1 MKFIVFE
8 YINELTLADGILGRL
23 LKKAHRIEIKG
34 GSMIKKYKK
43 NNCNNYIYK
52 PFFKYHSSSPLSF
65 NNTFMSLMN
74 LEVINTNEKIDE
86 IIKSIIDGKIQFYD
100 ESELK
105 ISISLKIRKL
115 KIQLYFHKLFED
127 NLVQISIQKHNKPI
141 KSVKHHNHHNIQ
153 PSDKK
158 KEKNISSFTKSK
170 INSRPNGSV
179 KDKKPKKNDAT
190 LQNKNQLSFE
200 MVKDKSIE
208 EISKF
213 VNQSTSR
220 LISLIQKKT
229 NNLNILSSN
238 SIVDETIWNIA
249 YHFLQNSY
257 NLKIR
262 HEKSLT
268 NMSENANKKASKF
281 KPSMGKPGNYSKLI
295 YIKTKT

>member
-1 MKFIVFE
+1 
-8 YINELTLADGILGRL
+8 
-23 LKKAHRIEIKG
+23 
-34 GSMIKKYKK
+34 
-43 NNCNNYIYK
+43 
-52 PFFKYHSSSPLSF
+52 
-65 NNTFMSLMN
+65 MSLMN
-74 LEVINTNEKIDE
+74 LELINTKEKIDE

-105 ISISLKIRKL
+105 ISINLKIKKL
-115 KIQLYFHKLFED
+115 KLQLYFLQLFED
-127 NLVQISIQKHNKPI
+127 NLVQISIQKDNKPI
-141 KSVKHHNHHNIQ
+141 KSRKNYNPHNIL

-170 INSRPNGSV
+170 INSRLNVSV
-179 KDKKPKKNDAT
+179 KDKKLKKNEAT
-190 LQNKNQLSFE
+190 LQNINLLSFA

-213 VNQSTSR
+213 INQSTSR

-238 SIVDETIWNIA
+238 TILDETIWNIA

-257 NLKIR
+257 KLKVR

-268 NMSENANKKASKF
+268 NMGENANKKTSKF